1 MPRRACFLQQSPSP
15 TAQSEHSPA
24 GLVGSPRRSRGAAR
38 SLRTCSWALGRAA
51 LYRCC
56 WVNLHPASALGTLG
70 EDCRIRLNPWAGA
83 EGKHQAGAGSL
94 RALGTVPAP
103 RSAARPLSSYPWPDF
118 LQRAPDSRSECE
130 NYQIIAFLT
139 NGTAD
144 NFLNIEE
151 ALV

>member
-1 MPRRACFLQQSPSP
+1 MPWRAWFLQQSPFP
-15 TAQSEHSPA
+15 TARSEHSPA
-24 GLVGSPRRSRGAAR
+24 GLVGSPHRSRGAAR

-70 EDCRIRLNPWAGA
+70 EDCRIRLNLWAGA